1 MIQRRLAENVVSNPG
16 ARFHSTFRSAFN
28 KDNVLELI
36 ESGKIDTYSE
46 IQSHAD
52 SVDINAIIARAA
64 AGDVSALNRRQP
76 LYFDATEFPQT
87 YAEMYQKIIDATN
100 YFEQLPLEVRD
111 KFGHS
116 PETFFA
122 SIGTDLWNDVM
133 KDFLDPVSSTDS
145 VESVEPTVVSEEG
158 DLVE

>member
-1 MIQRRLAENVVSNPG
+1 MIQRRNSKPVFSNLG
-16 ARFHSTFRSAFN
+16 DRFQVTFRSAFN

-36 ESGKIDTYSE
+36 EAGKIDVYNE

-52 SVDINAIIARAA
+52 SVDINAIIARAS
-64 AGDVSALNRRQP
+64 AGDVAALNRRQP

-100 YFEQLPLEVRD
+100 YFESLPLDVRD

-122 SIGTDLWNDVM
+122 SIGTDLFEETM
-133 KDFLDPVSSTDS
+133 KDYLGLKDAPILDNLEGGET
-145 VESVEPTVVSEEG
+145 VEPKPE
-158 DLVE
+158 